1 MTFDTVSDI
10 DTLLAGARL
19 VPTAPYRP
27 GDIEAAEAR
36 IAARVATRPAGGT
49 EARTSGP
56 VAPTDGA
63 GSPACGDGASAC
75 EGGAPSGSCRVRT
88 GVEQPALRRPPV
100 HPSAR
105 DLRALCEALLKRTG
119 ALRGLGAFL
128 GSALPEPSGARV
140 LGGLLHLAG
149 CEDSARFWW
158 QYGAGAGDTVSSYCL
173 YLHHRSLGEDEEA
186 DWWLSHTDI
195 TPATLGREA
204 TEVELATALHVLRGL
219 RRGRRGLPK
228 ALRALVEYV
237 PAVVG
242 FVDDDLELPLPDGD
256 LAGLVEEVVTH
267 GTPPAGERRR
277 ARSRPLPERRESPVH
292 TVSSAT
298 PRTARHWSRD
308 VQEALRK
315 CEETVAC

>member
-10 DTLLAGARL
+10 DGLLAGARL
-19 VPTAPYRP
+19 VPTAPYRRS
-27 GDIEAAEAR
+27 DIEAAEAR
-36 IAARVATRPAGGT
+36 IAARIAARGT
-49 EARTSGP
+49 EEPGARTCPGQT
-56 VAPTDGA
+56 AA
-63 GSPACGDGASAC
+63 
-75 EGGAPSGSCRVRT
+75 
-88 GVEQPALRRPPV
+88 RRPPRL

-105 DLRALCEALLKRTG
+105 DLRALCEALLTRAD
-119 ALRGLGAFL
+119 ALRGLGNFL
-128 GSALPEPSGARV
+128 GSALPEPPGARI
-140 LGGLLHLAG
+140 LGGILYLAG

-158 QYGAGAGDTVSSYCL
+158 QYGAGASDTVSSYCL

-186 DWWLSHTDI
+186 DWWLRHTEI
-195 TPATLGREA
+195 TPATLSREA

-219 RRGRRGLPK
+219 RRGRRVLPK

-242 FVDDDLELPLPDGD
+242 FVDDDLDLPLPEGD
-256 LAGLVEEVVTH
+256 LADLVEEVVVS
-267 GTPPAGERRR
+267 GAPPAGERRR
-277 ARSRPLPERRESPVH
+277 TRPRPRLERRESAVH

-298 PRTARHWSRD
+298 PRTARRWSQD

>member
-1 MTFDTVSDI
+1 MTFDTASDME
-10 DTLLAGARL
+10 TLLARARL
-19 VPTAPYRP
+19 VPTAPYSRS
-27 GDIEAAEAR
+27 DIEAAEAR
-36 IAARVATRPAGGT
+36 VAARVAARSGDEPLAARACPRHTATTRRAPGAHPA
-49 EARTSGP
+49 
-56 VAPTDGA
+56 
-63 GSPACGDGASAC
+63 
-75 EGGAPSGSCRVRT
+75 
-88 GVEQPALRRPPV
+88 
-100 HPSAR
+100 AR
-105 DLRALCEALLKRTG
+105 DLRALCEALLTHTG
-119 ALRGLGAFL
+119 ALHDLGNFL
-128 GSALPEPSGARV
+128 GSALPEPSGARL
-140 LGGLLHLAG
+140 LGGILYLAG

-158 QYGAGAGDTVSSYCL
+158 QYGAGASDTVSSYCL
-173 YLHHRSLGEDEEA
+173 YLHHRSTGEDEEA
-186 DWWLSHTDI
+186 DWWLSHTEI
-195 TPATLGREA
+195 TPATLSREA
-204 TEVELATALHVLRGL
+204 TELEIATALHVLRGL

-256 LAGLVEEVVTH
+256 LADIVEEVVTR

-277 ARSRPLPERRESPVH
+277 ARSGSLPSRREPAVH